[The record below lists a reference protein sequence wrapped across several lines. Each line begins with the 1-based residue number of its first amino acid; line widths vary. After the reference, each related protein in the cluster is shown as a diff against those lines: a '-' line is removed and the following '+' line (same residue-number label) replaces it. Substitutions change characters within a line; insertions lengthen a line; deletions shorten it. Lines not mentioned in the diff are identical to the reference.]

1 MSIPAGLKAVIL
13 SAITGGSEA
22 VEWHISNRDQFKN
35 VMLVYMFYADD
46 HGVAATAFDR
56 EMLDKGAVHY
66 VVTARKRIHVE
77 PGHDDNHL
85 ILITR
90 AYAEEVDPDPAVDRP
105 AELGKFEQLIT
116 VPLF

>member
-13 SAITGGSEA
+13 SAITGGQES
-22 VEWHISNRDQFKN
+22 VECHMDRDHFKT
-35 VMLVYMFYADD
+35 VILLIMVHADD
-46 HGVAATAFDR
+46 HGLAVTAFDR

-77 PGHDDNHL
+77 PGHDDDHL

-90 AYAEEVDPDPAVDRP
+90 AYAEEVDADPAVDRP